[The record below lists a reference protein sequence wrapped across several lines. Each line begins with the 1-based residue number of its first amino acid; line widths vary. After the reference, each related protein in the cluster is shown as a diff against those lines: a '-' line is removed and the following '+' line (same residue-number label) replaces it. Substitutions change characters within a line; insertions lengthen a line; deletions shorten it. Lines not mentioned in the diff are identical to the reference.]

1 LSLTLELNCVGVEVC
16 QLRRPAAA
24 AEALKPPSKYDL
36 MESGSLEQDAHAIIM
51 VFYKGQEL
59 PDDQSLRNEI
69 ELDVEKNRGSGL
81 MGNIPLYFE
90 GDKCRILDDVP
101 FVPNV
106 APQDIDKEE
115 KTEETQ
121 EQQTIK
127 YG

>member
-1 LSLTLELNCVGVEVC
+1 
-16 QLRRPAAA
+16 
-24 AEALKPPSKYDL
+24 
-36 MESGSLEQDAHAIIM
+36 
-51 VFYKGQEL
+51 
-59 PDDQSLRNEI
+59 LRNEI